1 MSQTQVSPQ
10 SGYAPGNPAN
20 LATVVYRSRAVAPL
34 SAAELYRLTIEA
46 QARNRREAITGVMLY
61 DDRKFFQWLEGP
73 SDGVDR
79 VMHSIRN
86 DPRHTDIEVLD
97 DKPARA
103 RAFGE
108 WNMKLATRESQE
120 ADLSPEIFEPP
131 IDVLNDLRA
140 RPSAAPAVLVKL
152 VPRPA
157 RQSGMTQTSRGP
169 LGRSTASV
177 LKNIILSAV
186 IPALA
191 KQHGVAELGR
201 QPLRPHPRVAELAD
215 LLIAS
220 DETAARE
227 LIDELHAEQG
237 TVWPLYSNL
246 FEPAA
251 RSLGDLWAEDSCSEF
266 DVTLGLCRM
275 QTAARLLSAHAPR
288 KSAARQRAATVL
300 ITPEPGELHRL
311 GAALDQ
317 EVLWNAGW
325 DPQCEYPATD
335 KILQDLVASTW
346 FDALDV
352 SLSAAFEREQ
362 WLPRL
367 TETIAGARR
376 ASRNPSLVV
385 VVGGRIFVDHKTSGA
400 EVGADLT
407 SMTALCVDDLIS
419 RGIAQRD
426 ADAGGA

>member
-10 SGYAPGNPAN
+10 SAQAPN
-20 LATVVYRSRAVAPL
+20 LSTIVYRSRAVAPL
-34 SAAELYRLTIEA
+34 SAEELYRLTIES
-46 QARNRREAITGVMLY
+46 QARNRREAVTGVMLY
-61 DDRKFFQWLEGP
+61 DDRNFFQWLEGP
-73 SDGVDR
+73 SEGIGR

-86 DPRHTDIEVLD
+86 DRRHTDIEVLND
-97 DKPARA
+97 QPARA

-108 WNMKLATRESQE
+108 WSMKLATRASKEALLNQE
-120 ADLSPEIFEPP
+120 ILEPSA
-131 IDVLNDLRA
+131 DVLNDLRA

-152 VPRPA
+152 VPRAPGQAGQDGPA
-157 RQSGMTQTSRGP
+157 NQNSRGP
-169 LGRSTASV
+169 LGRSTAAV
-177 LKNIILSAV
+177 LKGVILSAV

-191 KQHGVAELGR
+191 RQHGVAELGHR
-201 QPLRPHPRVAELAD
+201 PLAPHPRVAELAD

-220 DETAARE
+220 DEVAARE
-227 LIDELHAEQG
+227 LIDELHATQG

-288 KSAARQRAATVL
+288 KSAGRRRAATVL

-325 DPQCEYPATD
+325 DPQCEYPSSD
-335 KILQDLVASTW
+335 KMLQDLVSATW

-352 SLSAAFEREQ
+352 SLSAAFEREH

-407 SMTALCVDDLIS
+407 SMTALSVDDLIS

-426 ADAGGA
+426 ADADAA

>member
-1 MSQTQVSPQ
+1 
-10 SGYAPGNPAN
+10 
-20 LATVVYRSRAVAPL
+20 
-34 SAAELYRLTIEA
+34 
-46 QARNRREAITGVMLY
+46 
-61 DDRKFFQWLEGP
+61 
-73 SDGVDR
+73 
-79 VMHSIRN
+79 
-86 DPRHTDIEVLD
+86 
-97 DKPARA
+97 
-103 RAFGE
+103 
-108 WNMKLATRESQE
+108 
-120 ADLSPEIFEPP
+120 
-131 IDVLNDLRA
+131 
-140 RPSAAPAVLVKL
+140 
-152 VPRPA
+152 
-157 RQSGMTQTSRGP
+157 
-169 LGRSTASV
+169 V

-201 QPLRPHPRVAELAD
+201 QPLRPHPRVTELAD
-215 LLIAS
+215 LLIAA

-288 KSAARQRAATVL
+288 KAAGRQRAATVL

-352 SLSAAFEREQ
+352 SLSAAFEREH

-385 VVGGRIFVDHKTSGA
+385 VVGGRIFVDNKTSGA
-400 EVGADLT
+400 DVGADLT
-407 SMTALCVDDLIS
+407 SMTALSVDDLIS
-419 RGIAQRD
+419 RGIARREADTED
-426 ADAGGA
+426 A